1 MNKKFNLIK
10 FYNNCLDDFF
20 VGLKEILFYYWGCR
34 INFGRPAGNKCYN
47 PQMAPK
53 YFLQT
58 QGIIRWKNILIHWV
72 CLFPSNTRYYKVKN
86 ILIHWVCPISLQKWH
101 YLAHGLY
108 NRYELKHPGKSFLN
122 ARPDTSVMNNKY
134 LWRYNKI
141 NE

>member
-1 MNKKFNLIK
+1 MQLSILKNHFCSTCQYLIIRSLFKRFFTNLSVIMYMNKKFNLIK

-72 CLFPSNTRYYKVKN
+72 CLFPSNTRYYNVKTHPYSLSLSIYFKHKV
-86 ILIHWVCPISLQKWH
+86 L
-101 YLAHGLY
+101 
-108 NRYELKHPGKSFLN
+108 
-122 ARPDTSVMNNKY
+122 
-134 LWRYNKI
+134 
-141 NE
+141 